1 MHWLGDG
8 GVLEETK
15 KREDVVLKRCMC
27 VHGMSVVET
36 AVTLLVP
43 SSGVFPLFISIIS
56 ANHDREKEQC
66 LKSIFTP
73 RYAGVKY
80 GLRQPAGGVTS
91 GCLSR

>member
-43 SSGVFPLFISIIS
+43 SSGFFPYLL
-56 ANHDREKEQC
+56 A
-66 LKSIFTP
+66 
-73 RYAGVKY
+73 
-80 GLRQPAGGVTS
+80 
-91 GCLSR
+91 